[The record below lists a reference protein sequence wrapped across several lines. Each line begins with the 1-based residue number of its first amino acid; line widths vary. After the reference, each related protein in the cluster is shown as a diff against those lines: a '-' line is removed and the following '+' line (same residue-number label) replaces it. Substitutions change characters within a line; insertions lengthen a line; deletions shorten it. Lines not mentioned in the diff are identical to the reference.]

1 MKWSTKAM
9 DKQVRTLPTGTL
21 MKRFLPYF
29 AKHKKTVIFDLL
41 CASLTTL
48 CELVL
53 PMIVS
58 EITHR
63 GETNPASLTWQFV
76 LMMGGMYLLLRV
88 IDAAAN
94 YFMQSVGHIMG
105 SKMETDMRGDLFHH
119 LQKLSFGYYTDAK
132 VGQIMAR
139 ITSDL
144 FQVTEFA
151 HHCPEE
157 FLIAGVKIIVSFI
170 VLCTKNVGLTL
181 LMFAVL
187 PFMLMFAKHF
197 NSKMRRIFK
206 ERNKQV
212 GEINAQVED
221 SLLGIRVVKS
231 FVREDYE
238 GEKFKKRNDALRAI
252 AEKAFGLV
260 TINMPIMMLIT
271 YSTIIAVMWLGAP
284 MVQTGEMEVGLLS
297 SFIPYITQILSSLMM
312 VSMMMMMS
320 TRAVACAK
328 RIIEVLDE
336 KPDIT
341 NTAAD
346 SSLTVADGSIDFDHV
361 WFKYNA
367 EGSEWNLED
376 IDLHIKS
383 GSTVGIIGATG
394 SAKSTLVQLI
404 PRLYEVQ
411 EGAVRVGG
419 RPVAEYT
426 MEHLRDACA
435 MVLQKNT
442 LFSGSIRSNLL
453 WGDLSATDEEIEAAC
468 EAACAS
474 EFIHRMPEGYETDLG
489 QGGVNVSGGQKQRL
503 CIARAILKKPKV
515 LILDDSTSAVDT
527 ATDAKIRAALRDLL
541 PGTTKIIIAQRII
554 SVMDADMIV
563 VMDDGRTS
571 AIGTH
576 AELMEKSEIYRDVY
590 ESQQEGVSENG

>member
-1 MKWSTKAM
+1 MLKKLWPYTKGYRKYVVLGVVCSASEAVVEMIMPLIMAAIVDTGIPNRDVGYILRYGILMLAMAGFSMLLGVGAAFLAARAGQGFGAQLRQAQYDHIQEFSFHNIERFSTASLVTRLTNDCNMMQMSLAM
-9 DKQVRTLPTGTL
+9 GMRLMVRAPMMLFSALVLATTISLKLSGV
-21 MKRFLPYF
+21 FLF
-29 AKHKKTVIFDLL
+29 AMPALLVMVIVIFKTVGPLFGSLQSRTDDLN
-41 CASLTTL
+41 
-48 CELVL
+48 LVVQENL
-53 PMIVS
+53 
-58 EITHR
+58 
-63 GETNPASLTWQFV
+63 
-76 LMMGGMYLLLRV
+76 Y
-88 IDAAAN
+88 
-94 YFMQSVGHIMG
+94 
-105 SKMETDMRGDLFHH
+105 
-119 LQKLSFGYYTDAK
+119 
-132 VGQIMAR
+132 
-139 ITSDL
+139 
-144 FQVTEFA
+144 
-151 HHCPEE
+151 
-157 FLIAGVKIIVSFI
+157 
-170 VLCTKNVGLTL
+170 
-181 LMFAVL
+181 
-187 PFMLMFAKHF
+187 
-197 NSKMRRIFK
+197 
-206 ERNKQV
+206 
-212 GEINAQVED
+212 
-221 SLLGIRVVKS
+221 GIRVVKS
-231 FVREDYE
+231 FVREEHE

-297 SFIPYITQILSSLMM
+297 SFITYITQILSSLMM

-320 TRAVACAK
+320 TRAIACAK

-361 WFKYNA
+361 WFKYNS
-367 EGSEWNLED
+367 ESSEWNLED
-376 IDLHIKS
+376 IDLHIPS
-383 GSTVGIIGATG
+383 GTTVGIIGATG

-404 PRLYEVQ
+404 PRLYDVQ
-411 EGAVRVGG
+411 EGTVRVGG
-419 RPVAEYT
+419 RPVTEYT

-453 WGDLSATDEEIEAAC
+453 WGNPEATDEEIEAAC
-468 EAACAS
+468 EAACAA
-474 EFIHRMPEGYETDLG
+474 EFIHRMPDGYETDLG

-503 CIARAILKKPKV
+503 CIARAILKKPRV

-527 ATDAKIRAALRDLL
+527 ATDAKIRESLKNLL

-563 VMDDGRTS
+563 VMDDGKIS
-571 AIGTH
+571 AVGTH
-576 AELMEKSEIYRDVY
+576 RELMEKSEIYRDVY